1 MNNPSLN
8 KWMLQFF
15 EESSDLILFLN
26 QSNEILYM
34 NQAAKDVL
42 TTQENMQ
49 QVIDVLCSYCQGY
62 TNDSE
67 LMTCVNCFAKQQQA
81 SSETF
86 QIYMKDKSQNIVPYS
101 ASYVELSGDE
111 AIKVLSLQNISP
123 QLKTQAIHHQKNL
136 TQKIINAQ
144 ERERKRISRELHDSV
159 VQELLNVVVD
169 FRLLKYKKEEELA
182 KHVQLMG
189 GTMTRLIDDIR
200 NLSLELRPSA
210 LDDFGLEAAFRS
222 HFKQLEKNYG
232 LEVEMMSDLEGR
244 RFSSEI
250 ETVVYRV
257 TQEAVLNALKY
268 AEIDNVYV
276 TLSYN
281 QNELTAEIADQGK
294 GFDMDAPPQGTGLGL
309 FGMQERAEIVGGH
322 VHINSESGRGTQVML
337 TIPVGG
343 HG

>member
-67 LMTCVNCFAKQQQA
+67 LMTCVNCFAKQQA

-111 AIKVLSLQNISP
+111 AVKVLSLQNISP

-169 FRLLKYKKEEELA
+169 FRLLKYKEEEELA
-182 KHVQLMG
+182 KHIQLMS

-268 AEIDNVYV
+268 AETDNVYV
-276 TLSYN
+276 TLSYG